1 MYFRYCHTEI
11 KNSDIVMEL
20 QMEENFVF
28 LSSVKSSDDIVTVG
42 SQDNEP
48 FRVFVT
54 ERTGTWARS
63 LEVRQTCKR
72 CVTMFDYE
80 STTFCTL

>member
-1 MYFRYCHTEI
+1 
-11 KNSDIVMEL
+11 MEL

-54 ERTGTWARS
+54 ERTGTWAWS